1 MGAMLAHTAGHVFG
15 PAVWPMNKDS
25 FMLVRLLSL
34 GSLLGLMLTVN
45 GVIAA
50 PRDFT
55 ILHTND
61 WQSRLLGFGP
71 NNEYTPATVNDDGT
85 VGGVARLAT
94 LVKARR
100 EAAGDQ
106 PLLLLDAGDFT
117 MGTLFHTITRE
128 AGSELRLMSQIGYD
142 ATTLGNHEFDFRPMG
157 LAAMLNAAAKAEG
170 DGLVPVIASNIQ
182 FDANNPADDSLKAQQ
197 DAGRI
202 VPYKIIE
209 KGGIRFGLFGL
220 LGYNA
225 IAVSPMTKPVTFA
238 DPVETAKAMARKLRE
253 EDKVDVVIL
262 LSHMGVAQQD
272 DGSWRG
278 EEVEMVEQV
287 PGIDIV
293 VGGHSHVAL
302 PQPVLVNGHTPVVQA
317 GSEIQYLGEL
327 HMQLGEDGKT
337 RVRDYSLHPIN
348 DQTAGD
354 GVITTQVEDFKQ
366 QVSQQMLEPKGYRFD
381 QPLATLDKTLTRE
394 HDDPILANLV
404 TDALRDATGSDI
416 AFTGNGTIRDDMIQG
431 RTGIQAVSDLFRI
444 APLGIGQLDDAPGYP
459 LVKVYVTG
467 KELKDIL
474 EVLLLAYQMR
484 DSDSYFPRVAGL
496 RFSYNP
502 YRVPFDRVSKVELGD
517 AAKGYRDLD
526 LDDPKLYSIGASSYV
541 GGFTWLI
548 SDLSKGLMTVVPK
561 DANGKPLAELNDAI
575 IDADPNT
582 PGVQEYKEWQ
592 GLLDH
597 IRRLPDLNGDG
608 LADIPTIGP
617 AAEPRMLRAPSFAP
631 AAMFRYAGTLQ
642 WSVSVVVVLG
652 TLLILWLLRQAFRRR
667 PRRA

>member
-1 MGAMLAHTAGHVFG
+1 MDKDLFMHLLRPLLVGLLLTSTLA
-15 PAVWPMNKDS
+15 S
-25 FMLVRLLSL
+25 
-34 GSLLGLMLTVN
+34 
-45 GVIAA
+45 AA

-94 LVKARR
+94 VVKERR
-100 EAAGDQ
+100 AAAGEQ

-128 AGSELRLMSQIGYD
+128 AGGELRLMSEIGYD

-157 LAAMLNAAAKAEG
+157 LAAMLSAASKAEG
-170 DGLVPVIASNIQ
+170 DRLVPVIASNIQ
-182 FDANNPADDSLKAQQ
+182 FDPNSPGDDSLKAHA

-225 IAVSPMTKPVTFA
+225 ITVSPMTKPVTFA
-238 DPVETAKAMARKLRE
+238 DPIETAKTMVKKLRE

-293 VGGHSHVAL
+293 VGGHSHTAL

-327 HMQLGEDGKT
+327 HMRMGEDGKT
-337 RVRDYSLHPIN
+337 QVRDYSLHPIN

-366 QVSQQMLEPKGYRFD
+366 QVSKQMLEPKGYRFD
-381 QPLATLDKTLTRE
+381 QPLAKVDKTLTRE

-416 AFTGNGTIRDDMIQG
+416 SFTGNGTIRDDMIAG
-431 RTGIQAVSDLFRI
+431 RTGVQAVSDLFRI

-467 KELKDIL
+467 KEVKDIL

-502 YRVPFDRVSKVELGD
+502 YRVPFDRVSRVELGD
-517 AAKGYRDLD
+517 AVHGYHDLD
-526 LDDPKLYSIGASSYV
+526 LNDPKLYSIGASSYV
-541 GGFTWLI
+541 GSFTWLI

-561 DANGKPLAELNDAI
+561 DANGKPIAELNDAI

-582 PGVQEYKEWQ
+582 PGIQEYKEWQ

-597 IRRLPDLNGDG
+597 IRRLPDVDGDG
-608 LADIPTIGP
+608 LADIPTTGA
-617 AAEPRMLRAPSFAP
+617 AAEQRMVRAPSFAP
-631 AAMFRYAGTLQ
+631 AELFRYAGTLQ
-642 WSVSVVVVLG
+642 WGVSVAIVLG
-652 TLLILWLLRQAFRRR
+652 LLLIVWLLRQALRRR
-667 PRRA
+667 PR